1 VGVKKGRR
9 KERKRGA
16 KVGDLIDEGEL
27 HEAV

>member
-1 VGVKKGRR
+1 V
-9 KERKRGA
+9 KERKKRKRKRSA